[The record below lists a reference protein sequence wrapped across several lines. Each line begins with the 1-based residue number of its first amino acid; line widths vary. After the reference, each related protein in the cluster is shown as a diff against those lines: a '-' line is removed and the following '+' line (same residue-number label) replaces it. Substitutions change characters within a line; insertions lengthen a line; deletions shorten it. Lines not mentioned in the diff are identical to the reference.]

1 MPKLAKEEAVSFDY
15 AGQRERRKHI
25 FDVYSSCHDTLFNED
40 GDYIGPDKGRYMPPV
55 NYVHMCLP
63 YFAAGNPDAIRKA
76 NAVIRKL
83 SLQECHFMPNRSLWL
98 LRDYPHLLD
107 GDVKQKL
114 TDYCREHLDDF
125 TGVDHDF
132 VGVNDN
138 FPCISAYTL
147 MAGSLLF
154 NRPGLYARGAERL
167 HQLKEM
173 LTRRGAASEYSSPTY
188 SLLQLHTLAMLA
200 ELTEHDR
207 ELHTLIL
214 GCEER
219 IWVDYLAHYFL
230 PAGRLAGPYSRSYT
244 ETLTRWSSHPGAL
257 YVLLGERVQL
267 RGFSGQE
274 WNGHLA
280 VHNHYLLTQDF
291 HCPAYIRDWVASR
304 SYPFAYEATT
314 EYNSSSDKVISVQKL
329 WSDPNSED
337 GEAEHDEYASGSGT
351 ISTYMTEEY
360 SLGVASREW
369 HCGSQTDTFVA
380 LYTAQNPIRGRKDV
394 RMIYARY
401 SVNDRL
407 PGQMNEY
414 PELGTRNSPYL
425 FWDQGRKLGVHH
437 ERAAMMVY
445 KPRMYARKQASSLRL
460 MLVMPLENG
469 EPEEIWLGDRRV
481 EEMTGESRE
490 LCPVYLKDGHTY
502 LAFFPLVPVNHG
514 RQRAV
519 RVERANDYLLLS
531 FYNYEGAP
539 RSFGKKEFALT
550 GNGFVCEIGSRA
562 EYGSFEAFRGI
573 VGQNRIYDEYLSN
586 THMRDTTVRK
596 SVYTRQGVELACE
609 YSPVS
614 EGIRYM
620 TANGRVIGET
630 KLRVDGLDEAAL
642 PFMGGGEKR

>member
-1 MPKLAKEEAVSFDY
+1 MPKLAKEEAVLFDY
-15 AGQRERRKHI
+15 AGQRERRKRI
-25 FDVYSSCHDTLFNED
+25 FAAYSSRHDTLFNEE
-40 GDYIGPDKGRYMPPV
+40 GDYIGPDRGRFLPPV

-76 NAVIRKL
+76 NAVIRRI

-98 LRDYPHLLD
+98 LRHYPHLLD
-107 GDVKQKL
+107 GDVLQKL
-114 TDYCREHLDDF
+114 AGYCQAHLDDF
-125 TGVDHDF
+125 AGNDHDF

-147 MAGSLLF
+147 MAGSILL
-154 NRPGLYARGAERL
+154 NRPELYARGAARL
-167 HQLKEM
+167 QQLKEM

-200 ELTEHDR
+200 ELTEHDV
-207 ELHTLIL
+207 ELRTLIL

-244 ETLTRWSSHPGAL
+244 ETLIRWSSHPGAL
-257 YVLLGERVQL
+257 YVLLGDKVQ
-267 RGFSGQE
+267 RNGFSGQE
-274 WNGHLA
+274 WNEHLA
-280 VHNHYLLTQDF
+280 VHNHYLLTHDF
-291 HCPAYIRDWVASR
+291 HCPPYIRDWVINR

-329 WSDPNSED
+329 SSDTPPQD
-337 GEAEHDEYASGSGT
+337 GDAELDEYASGSGA

-360 SLGVASREW
+360 SLGVASHEW
-369 HCGSQTDTFVA
+369 HCGSQTDTFLA
-380 LYTAQNPIRGRKDV
+380 LYTAQTPIRGKQDV
-394 RMIYARY
+394 RMVYARY

-414 PELGTRNSPYL
+414 PELGTRNGPYL

-437 ERAAMMVY
+437 QRTAMMLY
-445 KPRMYARKQASSLRL
+445 KPRMYARKQATSLRL

-469 EPEEIWLGDRRV
+469 EPEEIRLGGRRV
-481 EEMTGESRE
+481 EEMNGESRE

-502 LAFFPLVPVNHG
+502 LAFFPLVPVDHG
-514 RQRAV
+514 RKRAV
-519 RVERANDYLLLS
+519 RVERVNGYLLLS

-539 RSFGKKEFALT
+539 KSFGKKEFALT
-550 GNGFVCEIGSRA
+550 GNGFVCEIGSSA
-562 EYGSFEAFRGI
+562 EYGSFETFRSI
-573 VGQNRIYDEYLSN
+573 VGQNQIDDEYLSN

-596 SVYTRQGVELACE
+596 TVYTRQGVELACE
-609 YSPVS
+609 YSPVT
-614 EGIRYM
+614 EGVRYM
-620 TANGRVIGET
+620 TANGRVIGEA
-630 KLRVDGLDEAAL
+630 KLQADGLDTARL
-642 PFMGGGEKR
+642 PFMGGGETR